1 MGTTFDRVRVAMRL
15 VRLSMDGTE
24 EADFFFSSMI
34 ILVLIFDFNAADFNV
49 DADEHVEEEFDL
61 NSLCIIEELPNNFI
75 YLFKLVFTDD
85 IGVNFISS
93 FFYERKQTNHRRAKG
108 GTIPLTVPRV
118 LETLIFV
125 LKQ

>member
-34 ILVLIFDFNAADFNV
+34 ILVLIFDFNGADFNV

>member
-1 MGTTFDRVRVAMRL
+1 MGTTFDRVRVAIRL

-24 EADFFFSSMI
+24 DADFFFSSMI
-34 ILVLIFDFNAADFNV
+34 ILVLIFDFNGADFNV

>member
-24 EADFFFSSMI
+24 DADFFFSSMI
-34 ILVLIFDFNAADFNV
+34 ILVLIFDFNGADFNV

-61 NSLCIIEELPNNFI
+61 NSLCIIEELPNNLI